1 MTNIPKVKSDEFR
14 TLLLETSDVKEISL
28 DEVKNRIRHIDK
40 LLESFD
46 QPPSSEEL
54 LLIVVKNKPHTWFAL
69 ESDLI
74 SVGRAESSDIV
85 LQSSKV
91 SRNHCHISRNN
102 NSWLMVDDDSKNGL
116 FFNGKKMKKRF
127 LCEGDIVRIGTGS
140 VELVYIR
147 NRKPDFL

>member
-28 DEVKNRIRHIDK
+28 DEVKNRIRHIDS

-46 QPPSSEEL
+46 QPPAGEEL
-54 LLIVVKNKPHTWFAL
+54 LLIVVKGKPHAWFTL

-74 SVGRAESSDIV
+74 SIGRAEASDIV

-102 NSWLMVDDDSKNGL
+102 NSWLMVDDDSRNGL
-116 FFNGKKMKKRF
+116 FVNGRKMKKRF

-140 VELVYIR
+140 VEVIYIR
-147 NRKPDFL
+147 NRKPDFI

>member
-14 TLLLETSDVKEISL
+14 TLLMVTSDVKEIRL
-28 DEVKNRIRHIDK
+28 DEVKNRIRHIDN

-46 QPPSSEEL
+46 QPPSGEEL
-54 LLIVVKNKPHTWFAL
+54 LLIVVKGKPHTWFAL

-74 SVGRAESSDIV
+74 SIGRAESSDIV

-102 NSWLMVDDDSKNGL
+102 NSWLMVDDDSRNGL
-116 FFNGKKMKKRF
+116 FVNGRKMKKRF

-140 VELVYIR
+140 VELIYIR
-147 NRKPDFL
+147 NRKPDFI